1 MPAWD
6 DVIPPEDRRELERE
20 WGRSH
25 GLGRH
30 PALLVVDMTHA
41 FVDDRFP
48 LGHSATG
55 RPCAEAIAPLLST
68 ARARRLPVIYSAG
81 LPSRNPA
88 ERGLWKS
95 SGRPPEA
102 GLPDPHEI
110 VPVLAPEQHESVVRK
125 RRPSAF
131 FGTELASLLIHHR
144 VDTVVLCGM
153 VTSGCV
159 RATAVDAFSH
169 NLRVVVPEECVADRA
184 RVPHAVALFD
194 IHMKYGDVLPAADV
208 RAQLERSGAEV
219 PEPQEAIA

>member
-6 DVIPPEDRRELERE
+6 DVIPAEDLEALGAE
-20 WGRSH
+20 WGRSR
-25 GLGRH
+25 GMGER
-30 PALLVVDMTHA
+30 PALLIVDMTRA
-41 FVDDRFP
+41 FADERFP
-48 LGHSATG
+48 LG
-55 RPCAEAIAPLLST
+55 CADGAACTAAIAPLL
-68 ARARRLPVIYSAG
+68 ARARAAELPVVFTG
-81 LPSRNPA
+81 GMPSGNSA

-95 SGRPPEA
+95 SGRAVDPEL
-102 GLPDPHEI
+102 GDPHEI
-110 VPVLAPEQHESVVRK
+110 VPELAPLPEESVVRK

-131 FGTELASLLIHHR
+131 FGTELASLLAFHR

-194 IHMKYGDVLPAADV
+194 IQMKYGDVVGAA
-208 RAQLERSGAEV
+208 
-219 PEPQEAIA
+219 EALA

>member
-6 DVIPPEDRRELERE
+6 DVIPPEDLEALGAE
-20 WGRSH
+20 WGRSR
-25 GLGRH
+25 GMGDR
-30 PALLVVDMTHA
+30 PALLIVDMTRA
-41 FVDDRFP
+41 FADERFP
-48 LGHSATG
+48 LG
-55 RPCAEAIAPLLST
+55 CASGPACAAAIAPLLAA
-68 ARARRLPVIYSAG
+68 ARETSMPVVFTG
-81 LPSRNPA
+81 GMPSLNPA

-95 SGRPPEA
+95 SGRSPDPEL
-102 GLPDPHEI
+102 GDPHEI
-110 VPVLAPEQHESVVRK
+110 VPELAPAPDESVVRK

-131 FGTELASLLIHHR
+131 FGTELASLLAFHG

-194 IHMKYGDVLPAADV
+194 IQMKYGDVVPAA
-208 RAQLERSGAEV
+208 EV
-219 PEPQEAIA
+219 LA

>member
-1 MPAWD
+1 MTAWD

-25 GLGRH
+25 GLGEH

-48 LGHSATG
+48 LGHGATG
-55 RPCAEAIAPLLST
+55 RPCAEAIAPLLAT
-68 ARARRLPVIYSAG
+68 ARAGGLPVIYSAG
-81 LPSRNPA
+81 MPSRNPA

-95 SGRPPEA
+95 SGRPCEA

-110 VPVLAPEQHESVVRK
+110 VPVLAPEPRESVVRK

-159 RATAVDAFSH
+159 RASAVDAFSH

-194 IHMKYGDVLPAADV
+194 IHMKYGDVLAAADV
-208 RAQLERSGAEV
+208 TAELERRGREV
-219 PEPQEAIA
+219 RQEAVA

>member
-1 MPAWD
+1 MAAWD
-6 DVIPPEDRRELERE
+6 DVIPPEDRGELGRE
-20 WGRSH
+20 WGRAQ
-25 GLGRH
+25 GMGEN
-30 PALLVVDMTHA
+30 PALLIVDMTNA

-48 LGHSATG
+48 LGCGRAG
-55 RPCAEAIAPLLST
+55 RPCAEAIAALLAV
-68 ARARRLPVIYSAG
+68 ARARGLPVIYSAG
-81 LPSRNPA
+81 LPSANSA

-95 SGRPPEA
+95 SGRPPDPE
-102 GLPDPHEI
+102 LPDPHEI
-110 VPVLAPEQHESVVRK
+110 VAPLAPRAGESIVRK

-144 VDTVVLCGM
+144 ADTVVICGM

-194 IHMKYGDVLPAADV
+194 IHMKYGDVLPAAEV
-208 RAQLERSGAEV
+208 GAQLERRGRHAAM
-219 PEPQEAIA
+219 EAVA